1 MIKDKKTAKQ
11 VSRLLLHCCS
21 NLDQS
26 VSLVMES
33 CDKQEFQEYRK
44 IIGDVMGVLFLDI
57 LDPVYKLH
65 PDLKPDELD

>member
-57 LDPVYKLH
+57 LDHVYKLH